1 MEYEVWSMVSGVD
14 MLWKRVIITWLV
26 VLSACPRI
34 RDNHA
39 KPTARG
45 IDKAF

>member
-1 MEYEVWSMVSGVD
+1 MYSAHSVRSMVSGVD
-14 MLWKRVIITWLV
+14 MLWKRVIIIYYGG
-26 VLSACPRI
+26 SRKI

-45 IDKAF
+45 IDKTF